1 MLLVSTWPSF
11 AYALIV
17 SFAGL
22 NWLAHHKLPTLLPNP
37 SHIVLLL
44 SIPKYPSQNVRG
56 QTVITGK
63 FGLQWFWS
71 KFTHWLIN
79 IMVYMELA
87 RVSQALLR
95 NLKYCLFWCHNY
107 VWKETNHH
115 QSLFSTCVHLYA
127 QLLFATETF
136 AMGVNMPARTVV
148 FDSMRKHDGVR
159 MRDLLPG
166 GLVGGVQVL
175 MHIHSIWQCVGD

>member
-71 KFTHWLIN
+71 KFTHWQIN

-95 NLKYCLFWCHNY
+95 VLKYCLFWCHNY
-107 VWKETNHH
+107 VWKPTIT
-115 QSLFSTCVHLYA
+115 SLSSPHVYTCMLSCY
-127 QLLFATETF
+127 LLQ
-136 AMGVNMPARTVV
+136 R
-148 FDSMRKHDGVR
+148 R
-159 MRDLLPG
+159 LLWEWTCQPG
-166 GLVGGVQVL
+166 L
-175 MHIHSIWQCVGD
+175 